1 MQDIPYGD
9 EEDPALAE
17 PEHSL
22 LAPIGFGGGFWL
34 RSRPW
39 AKEQFKRDAERRG
52 HPTYGIMDTMVEVVE
67 VRCCM
72 ELNIGGHN

>member
-1 MQDIPYGD
+1 METRRTAPW
-9 EEDPALAE
+9 P
-17 PEHSL
+17 SRRVRL
-22 LAPIGFGGGFWL
+22 LAPIGFCGGCWL

-72 ELNIGGHN
+72 ELNIGGIIKNMNK